1 MADNDPIIIGQ
12 ANTASNPGN
21 ETSLSRH
28 ENTAET
34 VLVARNLNQGDGI
47 HGEASGSIGL
57 NIGVR
62 GTSANG
68 TGVAGT
74 GSGAGEEGTGG
85 IGVEG
90 TSDDGTGVNG
100 SSITGVGVGGFSSGT
115 AVLGFSSNVT
125 GVLGSSPSGVDRD
138 AVC

>member
-21 ETSLSRH
+21 ETSLSRN

-34 VLVARNLNQGDGI
+34 VFVARNLNQGDGI

-57 NIGVR
+57 N
-62 GTSANG
+62 
-68 TGVAGT
+68 
-74 GSGAGEEGTGG
+74 